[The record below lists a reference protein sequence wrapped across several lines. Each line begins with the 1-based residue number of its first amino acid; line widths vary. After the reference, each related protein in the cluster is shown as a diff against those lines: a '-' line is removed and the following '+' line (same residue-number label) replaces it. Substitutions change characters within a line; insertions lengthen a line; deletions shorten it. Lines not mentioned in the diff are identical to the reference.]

1 MFIEYTFTI
10 DDSNILNYHIEFD
23 RRRAHHLDTEK
34 YPAWTLLDFHQCP
47 NCPLDKAQYSHC
59 PVAVDSHE
67 ILSGFADI
75 LSCKDVDIHVKTP
88 EREYIKR
95 TDAQTGLRA
104 IIGFVMASSECPILS
119 KMRGMA
125 YFHLPFANM
134 EETVFRVTS
143 SYLLQE
149 YYEHK
154 KTGEP
159 MDIDFTKLKS
169 LFQEIQKVNYHFLE
183 RIRAACEA
191 DSNLNVLAT
200 LFTISSMLSLSLE
213 RHLKE
218 LEPLFTAEVA

>member
-1 MFIEYTFTI
+1 MFIEYIFTI
-10 DDSNILNYHIEFD
+10 DGGNILNYHIEFD
-23 RRRAHHLDTEK
+23 RRRAHQLDAQK
-34 YPAWTLLDFHQCP
+34 YPKWTLLNFHQCP
-47 NCPLDKAQYSHC
+47 NCPLHEQQYSHC

-67 ILSGFADI
+67 ILLGFADI
-75 LSCKDVDIHVKTP
+75 ISCKDVDITVKTP
-88 EREYIKR
+88 EREYYKH

-149 YYEHK
+149 YFSHK
-154 KTGEP
+154 ATGEP
-159 MDIDFTKLKS
+159 IDVDFTKLKDY
-169 LFQEIQKVNYHFLE
+169 FQEIQKVNYHFLE

-218 LEPLFTAEVA
+218 LEPLFTAKVA